1 MNFLVILS
9 FIDETSNWNW
19 FETEEEAV
27 DWINGY
33 KEDFYGQ
40 FKVSEF
46 VEVDVKRKI
55 AIE

>member
-9 FIDETSNWNW
+9 FVDETSTWNW

-27 DWINGY
+27 SWIDGY
-33 KEDFYGQ
+33 KKDFYGQ
-40 FKVSEF
+40 FIVSEF

-55 AIE
+55 TID